1 MFLVN
6 LCFSENLWRSHPV
19 NLRHLMQQ
27 LAAQLSQLLQRQLRV
42 QRNMQN
48 RDPGQREQSDQAE
61 RQRAKPRG
69 GEHAETGLVRQPR
82 LHRSAE

>member
-1 MFLVN
+1 MFLVS
-6 LCFSENLWRSHPV
+6 SENLWRSHPV
-19 NLRHLMQQ
+19 NLRHLVQQ

-61 RQRAKPRG
+61 RQRAK

>member
-6 LCFSENLWRSHPV
+6 TCCSENLWRSHPV

-61 RQRAKPRG
+61 RQRAK